1 MTRTE
6 IQLVAVYGPAVPLDA
21 VCEPYFGL
29 QVDNAQRLA
38 AKNALPVPTFRLRE
52 SLKCPLMV
60 KAADLAAWI
69 DTTHEQALASWQK
82 SQL

>member
-1 MTRTE
+1 MTQTE

-29 QVDNAQRLA
+29 QPDNALRMA
-38 AKNALPVPTFRLRE
+38 AKNALPVPTFRLRD
-52 SLKCPLMV
+52 SLKCPLV
-60 KAADLAAWI
+60 IKASDLAAWI
-69 DTTHEQALASWQK
+69 DSTHESALASWEK